1 METIFAAFAGLDA
14 NSARRTFSTYKNWVQ
29 KLATKEYADELVVL
43 CVALEL
49 GIRITIIP
57 YTPPSATGQWA
68 VTTYGRED
76 AEHVL
81 HFGNNDAP
89 SVYLSQAT

>member
-1 METIFAAFAGLDA
+1 MYV
-14 NSARRTFSTYKNWVQ
+14 RWVQ
-29 KLATKEYADELVVL
+29 RLATREYADELVVL

-57 YTPPSATGQWA
+57 YTPPAAIGQWA
-68 VTTYGRED
+68 VATYGRED

-81 HFGNNDAP
+81 HLGNNDAHY
-89 SVYLSQAT
+89 VYLSQAT

>member
-1 METIFAAFAGLDA
+1 MYL
-14 NSARRTFSTYKNWVQ
+14 RLVQ
-29 KLATKEYADELVVL
+29 KIATKEYADELIVL

-57 YTPPSATGQWA
+57 YTPPTAIGQWA
-68 VTTYGRED
+68 VATYGRGE

-81 HFGNNDAP
+81 HFGNNDAH
-89 SVYLSQAT
+89 SLYLSQAI